1 MHSNGSSGQE
11 ESKGCGGSGGGGD
24 REPANTKNSSSSDG
38 GLGIAQEEMSE
49 SCCFR
54 ANADDCCTCLFILG
68 FSMKIFENLR
78 EYFMFTSCADD
89 KVVFTSQK
97 QKMEENSQQQSNKE
111 EGKDDTIEFRKNELV
126 RYKEKET
133 VTLVGVHPDPEE
145 TYYTIR

>member
-38 GLGIAQEEMSE
+38 GLGIAQEEM
-49 SCCFR
+49 
-54 ANADDCCTCLFILG
+54 
-68 FSMKIFENLR
+68 
-78 EYFMFTSCADD
+78 
-89 KVVFTSQK
+89 K

-111 EGKDDTIEFRKNELV
+111 EGKDHTIEFRKNELV

-145 TYYTIR
+145 TYYTIRREDGVEVNTVRKHIRRLATAYFRR